1 MENKQLRSAR
11 NELFQQLRPKCVE
24 LSRIALQ
31 DNASVACLKAQKIAV
46 ESILGVLQKKCQQT
60 DGTFDEKLADYVFFP
75 LSQVLRSKRKYT
87 DQLSELTIKCIKIL
101 LAFGWR
107 NSISPDLAKQL
118 LVLLTFVADGSSEKE
133 VSSVPEEVMAE
144 AYGALALLFQNL
156 THTFG
161 GTGFV
166 SDPGTLLALGH
177 SVSVMLDGI
186 TNGPTPGV
194 QIEALIALDKLWHCI
209 QDPEVF
215 PKFLPGAVSAL
226 TKSLTP
232 SSGLRRSKKF
242 IVQALKV
249 FKHILTSTLNDVRTS
264 TIKKI
269 CPNIETPS
277 VTDHKNTLL
286 TADWLKL
293 TTDKVKLALSVVTK
307 LRNHQSEEVCQAL
320 NKFCLSILDEC
331 HSTLTESSRILV
343 ETCMTLNGIN
353 CADITCERTTNLTDL
368 ALIHPDLA
376 DVVRDVMY
384 EWITDLPRVMQAN
397 DEAAKVSVLRKL
409 SRTQELL
416 VELNIRSPILE
427 KTLHNSLRDSIT
439 VATESLVCSRALEE
453 IELNLDSQALS
464 TWIMLGSSSLEFQ
477 PTIMLH
483 ECQTYTRK
491 ELLNLVASVGTR
503 LLKIEMA
510 NDMLEYTKSASGDN
524 VLSAYWLCFQLLK
537 SSASTNQEP
546 DELLESSLTHHDQ
559 HNIVEQ
565 ELFSYSLSQLTTNN
579 DEIRDWRLQLV
590 AIEVIAERAKKMQRN
605 FRLELVDALYAIV
618 QILGSRNPRLR
629 GHAITCLNIIS
640 QSCGYNSPSDL
651 IIDNVDYMVNAIS
664 LQLNSFSIAPQ
675 APQVLVMLI
684 RLTGPSL
691 ILYLDDLIK
700 TIFAA
705 LENYHG
711 YQYLVDVLFS
721 VLMEIV
727 SVGSKSAQLRIANGE
742 LTLDHCKKSPPIITL
757 EEIIE
762 TYISPKPS
770 SECEIVPSHEPFP
783 ETPWKADEPPHELCT
798 PPQCNEDHTEAIE
811 IQKPAPTKTY
821 LALLSI
827 VRTTQYFLTSPSPM
841 LRSKL
846 LGLVSESA
854 NALSFD
860 EDSFLPLVN
869 DLWPVIIKRLYDSE
883 PYVCIA
889 ACHTVANLCR
899 GAGDFLASRIS
910 TEWCGLMKLARI
922 SKQKATVRSQ
932 GRGAKNIYS
941 QGSQMWE
948 AIQVLLTA
956 VVRYVKIM
964 DIMYDQVLE
973 LFGSLV
979 WERPEI
985 LQTMENINADAV
997 WLAMQ
1002 GSRASSVL
1010 TTPNLK
1016 NYKFACQ

>member
-1 MENKQLRSAR
+1 
-11 NELFQQLRPKCVE
+11 
-24 LSRIALQ
+24 
-31 DNASVACLKAQKIAV
+31 
-46 ESILGVLQKKCQQT
+46 
-60 DGTFDEKLADYVFFP
+60 
-75 LSQVLRSKRKYT
+75 
-87 DQLSELTIKCIKIL
+87 
-101 LAFGWR
+101 
-107 NSISPDLAKQL
+107 
-118 LVLLTFVADGSSEKE
+118 
-133 VSSVPEEVMAE
+133 MAE
-144 AYGALALLFQNL
+144 AYGALALLFQSL

-186 TNGPTPGV
+186 TDGPTPGV
-194 QIEALIALDKLWHCI
+194 QIKALIALDKLWHCL

-215 PKFLPGAVSAL
+215 PKFFPGAVSAL

-232 SSGLRRSKKF
+232 SSRLRRSKKF

-277 VTDHKNTLL
+277 VTDHKNTSL

-331 HSTLTESSRILV
+331 HSTLIESSRILV

-353 CADITCERTTNLTDL
+353 SVDTTCERTTNLTDL
-368 ALIHPDLA
+368 ALIHSDLA
-376 DVVRDVMY
+376 EVVRDVMY

-397 DEAAKVSVLRKL
+397 DEAAKVLVLRKL

-439 VATESLVCSRALEE
+439 VATEPLVSSRALEE
-453 IELNLDSQALS
+453 IEPNLNSQALT
-464 TWIMLGSSSLEFQ
+464 TWTMVGSSSSEFQ

-483 ECQTYTRK
+483 ESQTYTRK
-491 ELLNLVASVGTR
+491 ELLNFVASLGTR
-503 LLKIEMA
+503 LLKIGMA
-510 NDMLEYTKSASGDN
+510 NDMLEYTKSASGDS

-537 SSASTNQEP
+537 SSASTNQELDELI
-546 DELLESSLTHHDQ
+546 DELLKSSLTQYDQ
-559 HNIVEQ
+559 HDLVEQ
-565 ELFSYSLSQLTTNN
+565 ELFLYSLSQLTTNN

-590 AIEVIAERAKKMQRN
+590 AIEVVAERAKKMQRN

-711 YQYLVDVLFS
+711 CQNLVDVLFS

-727 SVGSKSAQLRIANGE
+727 SVGSNSAQLRIANGE

-757 EEIIE
+757 EDIIE
-762 TYISPKPS
+762 TYVSPKHS
-770 SECEIVPSHEPFP
+770 AECEFVPSHEPFP
-783 ETPWKADEPPHELCT
+783 EAPWKADEPLDELCT
-798 PPQCNEDHTEAIE
+798 PPQCNEDHTEATE

-846 LGLVSESA
+846 LGLISESA

-860 EDSFLPLVN
+860 QDSFLPLVN
-869 DLWPVIIKRLYDSE
+869 DVWPVIIKRLYDSE
-883 PYVCIA
+883 AYVCIA
-889 ACHTVANLCR
+889 ACHTVANICM

-910 TEWCGLMKLARI
+910 TEWCELMRLARI
-922 SKQKATVRSQ
+922 SKQKAMVGSQ

-941 QGSQMWE
+941 QGNRMWE
-948 AIQVLLTA
+948 AIVVLLTA
-956 VVRYVKIM
+956 VVKYVKIM

-985 LQTMENINADAV
+985 LQAMENINADAV
-997 WLAMQ
+997 WLAMR
-1002 GSRASSVL
+1002 GLRASSVL
-1010 TTPNLK
+1010 TTPKLK